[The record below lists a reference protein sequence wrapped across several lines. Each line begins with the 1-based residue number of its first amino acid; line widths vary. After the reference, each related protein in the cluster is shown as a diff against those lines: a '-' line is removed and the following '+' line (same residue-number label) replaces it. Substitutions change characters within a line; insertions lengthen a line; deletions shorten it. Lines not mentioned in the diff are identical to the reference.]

1 MSRNVI
7 KGGDLMLFLK
17 EANGTVKSIA
27 FATSHT
33 LTVSTDTQQTSTKD
47 DGGKFQS
54 SDYGIISW
62 NLSSENLASYDGAGY
77 NYQDLIDLMLSQTKV
92 TATFTIEGS
101 SGSSYPYSS
110 KLNSV
115 DDATGD
121 VWAPGITGNIGSTT
135 GKSLGYTGTVLI
147 TSVEVNAPNGE
158 NATFTVQLQGDGPLT
173 KTTASSGGGGTT

>member
-1 MSRNVI
+1 M
-7 KGGDLMLFLK
+7 MLFIK

-62 NLSSENLASYDGAGY
+62 SATSENLCSYDGAGY
-77 NYQDLIDLMLSQTKV
+77 NYQDLINLMLSQTKV
-92 TATFTIEGS
+92 TATFSVEGS
-101 SGSSYPYSS
+101 SGSTYPYAS

-121 VWAPGITGNIGSTT
+121 VWSPMNTGTVGSAT
-135 GKSLGYTGTVLI
+135 GKSMGYTGTVLI

-173 KTTASSGGGGTT
+173 PTAAAGTGG

>member
-7 KGGDLMLFLK
+7 KGGDLMLFI
-17 EANGTVKSIA
+17 AGSNGTMKSIA
-27 FATSHT
+27 FATSHS

-62 NLSSENLASYDGAGY
+62 SITSENLCSYDGAGY
-77 NYQDLIDLMLSQTKV
+77 NYQDLIDKMLSQTKL
-92 TATFTIEGS
+92 TATFSIEGD
-101 SGSSYPYSS
+101 SGNSYPYAN
-110 KLNSV
+110 KKNSV
-115 DDATGD
+115 DDTTNDNWTPANTG
-121 VWAPGITGNIGSTT
+121 TIGSTP
-135 GKSLGYTGTVLI
+135 KSLGYTGTVLI

-173 KTTASSGGGGTT
+173 PTSAPSQGQG

>member
-1 MSRNVI
+1 MSRHVI

-17 EANGTVKSIA
+17 ESNGTMKSIA

-33 LTVSTDTQQTSTKD
+33 LTVTTDTQQTSTKD

-62 NLSSENLASYDGAGY
+62 SANSENLCSYDGAGY
-77 NYQDLIDLMLSQTKV
+77 NYQDLINLILSQTKV
-92 TATFTIEGS
+92 TATFSIEGD
-101 SGSSYPYSS
+101 SGGTYPYTN
-110 KLNSV
+110 KKDSV
-115 DDATGD
+115 DDTTND
-121 VWAPGITGNIGSTT
+121 VWTPANTGTIGSTSN
-135 GKSLGYTGTVLI
+135 KSLGYTGTVLI

-173 KTTASSGGGGTT
+173 PTAAAGTGG

>member
-1 MSRNVI
+1 M
-7 KGGDLMLFLK
+7 MLFIQ
-17 EANGTVKSIA
+17 EGNGTVKSIA

-62 NLSSENLASYDGAGY
+62 SASSENLCSYDGAGY
-77 NYQDLIDLMLSQTKV
+77 NYQDLINLMLSQTKV
-92 TATFTIEGS
+92 IATFSVEGD
-101 SGSSYPYSS
+101 SGSTYPYTN
-110 KLNSV
+110 KKDSV
-115 DDATGD
+115 DDTTND
-121 VWAPGITGNIGSTT
+121 VWTPADTGTIGSTSN
-135 GKSLGYTGTVLI
+135 KSLGYTGTVLI

-173 KTTASSGGGGTT
+173 PTTAPSGGGGTT

>member
-17 EANGTVKSIA
+17 ESNGTMKSIA

-62 NLSSENLASYDGAGY
+62 SATSENLCSYDGAGY
-77 NYQDLIDLMLSQTKV
+77 NYQDLINLMLSQTKV
-92 TATFTIEGS
+92 TANFSIEGD
-101 SGSSYPYSS
+101 SGSTYPYAA
-110 KLNSV
+110 KKDSV
-115 DDATGD
+115 DDVTGD
-121 VWAPGITGNIGSTT
+121 AWSAANTGTIGSTSN
-135 GKSLGYTGTVLI
+135 KSLGYTGKVLI

-173 KTTASSGGGGTT
+173 ATSTSVTPGT

>member
-1 MSRNVI
+1 M
-7 KGGDLMLFLK
+7 MLFIK

-62 NLSSENLASYDGAGY
+62 SATSENLCSYDGAGY
-77 NYQDLIDLMLSQTKV
+77 NYQDLINLMLSQTKV
-92 TATFTIEGS
+92 TATFSIEGS
-101 SGSSYPYSS
+101 SGSTYPYAS

-121 VWAPGITGNIGSTT
+121 VWSPMNTGTVGSAT
-135 GKSLGYTGTVLI
+135 GKSMGYTGTVLI

-158 NATFTVQLQGDGPLT
+158 NATFTVQLQGDGPLEA
-173 KTTASSGGGGTT
+173 TAASQGG

>member
-17 EANGTVKSIA
+17 ESNGTVKSIA

-54 SDYGIISW
+54 SDYGILSW
-62 NLSSENLASYDGAGY
+62 SASSENLCSYDGAGY
-77 NYQDLIDLMLSQTKV
+77 NYQDLINLMLSQTKV
-92 TATFTIEGS
+92 TATFSIEGN
-101 SGSSYPYSS
+101 SGTSYPYAN
-110 KLNSV
+110 KKDSV
-115 DDATGD
+115 DETTDDTWTPANTGS
-121 VWAPGITGNIGSTT
+121 IGSTSN
-135 GKSLGYTGTVLI
+135 KSLGYTGTVLI
-147 TSVEVNAPNGE
+147 TNVEVNAPNGE

-173 KTTASSGGGGTT
+173 PTAAAGAGG

>member
-7 KGGDLMLFLK
+7 NGGDMMLFIK

-62 NLSSENLASYDGAGY
+62 SASSENLCSYDGAGY
-77 NYQDLIDLMLSQTKV
+77 NYQDLINLMLSQTKV
-92 TATFTIEGS
+92 TATFSVENN
-101 SGSSYPYSS
+101 SGSSYPYAS

-115 DDATGD
+115 DETTDNT
-121 VWAPGITGNIGSTT
+121 WTPGAAGTIGSQS
-135 GKSLGYTGTVLI
+135 KSLGYTGTVLI

-158 NATFTVQLQGDGPLT
+158 NATFTVQLQGDGPLEP
-173 KTTASSGGGGTT
+173 TTAGTGTGN

>member
-7 KGGDLMLFLK
+7 KGGDLMLFIK

-62 NLSSENLASYDGAGY
+62 SATSENLCSYDGAGY
-77 NYQDLIDLMLSQTKV
+77 NYQDLINLMLSQTKV
-92 TATFTIEGS
+92 TATFSVEGN
-101 SGSSYPYSS
+101 SGAKYPYTT
-110 KLNSV
+110 KLDSV
-115 DDATGD
+115 DDTAGNT
-121 VWAPGITGNIGSTT
+121 WAPGNTGTIGESQ
-135 GKSLGYTGTVLI
+135 KSLGYTGTVLI

-158 NATFTVQLQGDGPLT
+158 NATFTVQLQGDGPLEP
-173 KTTASSGGGGTT
+173 TAAGTTPGT